1 MEETTVISRYG
12 IFCKVLELGSFT
24 KAAHFLGY
32 SQSSVSQTIKT
43 IENELG
49 VALIDR
55 KKGGIGL
62 TPDGKEYFPYIQG
75 VYAAEK
81 ALEQKENEMAGLENT
96 TIRIGTFTSVSRTLL
111 PPLMKAFL
119 KEYPTVSFVLR
130 QGEYTGIEQWI
141 SEGSVD
147 LGFVCAD
154 AVTETE
160 TRVLYE
166 DEMMAV
172 LPMEHPLAG
181 KNLLSL
187 AQLVEEPFILLDEG
201 DYSVSVESF
210 RRQGLVPRIKYQIY
224 DDYTI
229 LAMVKQG
236 LGISFLYTNV
246 LRGFDHGTAV
256 RPLDDPPRRKVAL
269 AWKNRSTM
277 PYAARRF
284 ADFVI
289 RNAGK

>member
-1 MEETTVISRYG
+1 MISRYG

-24 KAAHFLGY
+24 RAAQCLGY

-43 IENELG
+43 MENELG
-49 VALIDR
+49 VTLIDR
-55 KKGGIGL
+55 KKDGIGL
-62 TPDGKEYFPYIQG
+62 TPDGEEYFPYIQA

-81 ALEQKENEMAGLENT
+81 ALKQKENEMAGLENT

-111 PPLMKAFL
+111 PPLMKSFQ
-119 KEYPTVSFVLR
+119 KEYPTVTFVLR

-154 AVTETE
+154 AVTEAE
-160 TRVLYE
+160 THVLYE

-172 LPMEHPLAG
+172 LPPEHPLAG
-181 KNLLSL
+181 ESVLSL
-187 AQLVEEPFILLDEG
+187 SQLAGEPFILLDEG
-201 DYSVSVESF
+201 DFSVSVESF
-210 RRQGLVPRIKYQIY
+210 HRQGLVPRIKYQIY

-246 LRGFDHGTAV
+246 LRGFDHGTEV

-289 RNAGK
+289 QNAGK

>member
-1 MEETTVISRYG
+1 MISRYG

-24 KAAHFLGY
+24 RAAQCLGY

-43 IENELG
+43 MENELG
-49 VALIDR
+49 VTLIDR
-55 KKGGIGL
+55 KKDGIGL
-62 TPDGKEYFPYIQG
+62 TPDGEEYFPYIQA

-81 ALEQKENEMAGLENT
+81 ALKQKENEMAGLENT

-111 PPLMKAFL
+111 PPLMKSFQ
-119 KEYPTVSFVLR
+119 KEYPTVTFVLR

-154 AVTETE
+154 AVTEAE
-160 TRVLYE
+160 THVLYE

-172 LPMEHPLAG
+172 LPPEHPLAG
-181 KNLLSL
+181 ERVLSL
-187 AQLVEEPFILLDEG
+187 PQLAGEPFILLDEG

-210 RRQGLVPRIKYQIY
+210 HRRGLAPRIKYQIY

-246 LRGFDHGTAV
+246 LRGFDHGTEV

-289 RNAGK
+289 QNAGK

>member
-1 MEETTVISRYG
+1 MISRYG

-24 KAAHFLGY
+24 KTAQCLGY
-32 SQSSVSQTIKT
+32 SQSSVSQTIKS

-49 VALIDR
+49 VTLIDR
-55 KKGGIGL
+55 RKDGMAL
-62 TPDGKEYFPYIQG
+62 TPDGEEYFPYIQA

-81 ALEQKENEMAGLENT
+81 ALEQKESEMAGLKNT

-111 PPLMKAFL
+111 PPLMKEFQR
-119 KEYPTVSFVLR
+119 EYPTVSFVLR

-154 AVTETE
+154 AVTEPE
-160 TRVLYE
+160 THVLYE

-172 LPMEHPLAG
+172 LPTEHPLAG
-181 KNLLSL
+181 ESVLSL
-187 AQLVEEPFILLDEG
+187 AQLVKEPFILLDEG
-201 DYSVSVESF
+201 DYSISVESF
-210 RRQGLVPRIKYQIY
+210 RCRGLIPRIKYQIY

-246 LRGFDHGTAV
+246 LKGFDHGTAV

>member
-1 MEETTVISRYG
+1 MISRYG

-24 KAAHFLGY
+24 KAARYLGY
-32 SQSSVSQTIKT
+32 SQSSVSQTIQSLEK
-43 IENELG
+43 ELG
-49 VALIDR
+49 VMLIDR
-55 KKGGIGL
+55 RKDGIGL

-81 ALEQKENEMAGLENT
+81 ALVQKENEMAGLENT
-96 TIRIGTFTSVSRTLL
+96 TIRIGTFTSVSRTML

-154 AVTETE
+154 AVTEAE

-210 RRQGLVPRIKYQIY
+210 LRQGLVPRIKYQIY

-256 RPLDDPPRRKVAL
+256 RLLDDPPRRKVAL